1 MSDTDNIAFA
11 YHDGRAFGKYILAGM
26 IGRGGM
32 AEVYKSRHPDLD
44 REVAVKVL
52 HPFLTD
58 TPGFVERFR
67 REARAAA
74 SLRHPNIVQIY
85 DFDVTEEGL
94 YYMVM
99 EYIDGESYD
108 TYLAHH
114 TLPLPQAQIT
124 NFYRQIC
131 SALQVA
137 HEKGVV
143 HRDIKPANIMI
154 DKQGRPYLADF
165 GIAQI
170 VGDTRLTQSGMS
182 TGTPQY
188 MSPEQVTGGTISP
201 ATDIYALGIMLYQ
214 LTTGHLPFTGGNP
227 ATVMMSHVT
236 EPPQLPHIYAPD
248 ISPAVESVI
257 LKALAKEH
265 GDRFEDAATLWQA
278 LAAAESGMV
287 VELLAPTGVMTRSGA
302 TAPHIGPAQTVPG
315 KAVPDTAVSSEP
327 QPTLITTAGGLPSW
341 VWPVVAVAAVALVAV
356 GFLLARGGGASPP
369 VESTPPGDI
378 GENEEVTIPVG
389 ADTAVPTETAM
400 PASTPTETP
409 TLSPTPSPTPPI
421 PGMRFIPGGTFTM
434 GNAQGNADEQPP
446 HEVTLA
452 DFFMDETEVTNA
464 AYAQFVAEMGHA
476 APPYWRQPDPSQ
488 WQIVAE
494 NVYIAGNVSDPFMYD
509 GVNVQPVAGIIS
521 MTLDAD
527 TDEGLL
533 TAVFTGTLRPTA
545 DQIYTGTFRI
555 EQDFFFDGPPFPP
568 FKEGGIGDLVHMHGQ
583 SGNELPMYPEMTAYI
598 GTWGTADVYFND
610 ELLFPALGTHLMYS
624 DGVRDD
630 AEMFI
635 RRGDGQC
642 CFSPAAPADSMQDP
656 DDQEITYWLFP
667 GTDYAEVQDFW
678 IALHFE
684 DVMELAAPD
693 FLGPAIYSEGQELY
707 PVTSVAW
714 EDAAAYCEWVGGRLP
729 TEAEWEYAARGPQG
743 FLYPW
748 GDEKGDVRH
757 NSGNVLAGT
766 APVGSFPDAASPFGL
781 QDMAGNVWEWTAD
794 WYDPDYYAQSP
805 AENPTGPAN
814 GTEKV
819 ARGGGFQLL
828 DFLGLDETRSTHR
841 LPLDTA
847 VLRED
852 VGFRCVLPTN

>member
-1 MSDTDNIAFA
+1 MSDTASIAFA
-11 YHDGRAFGKYILAGM
+11 YHGGRAFGKYILESL

-85 DFDVTEEGL
+85 DFDVTADGL

-99 EYIDGESYD
+99 EYIDGESFD
-108 TYLAHH
+108 KYLLRQP
-114 TLPLPQAQIT
+114 LPLPPAQT
-124 NFYRQIC
+124 MDFYRQIC
-131 SALQVA
+131 GALQVA

-143 HRDIKPANIMI
+143 HRDIKPANIMV
-154 DKQGRPYLADF
+154 DREERPYLADF

-188 MSPEQVTGGTISP
+188 MSPEQVTGGAISP
-201 ATDIYALGIMLYQ
+201 ATDIYALGTMLYQ
-214 LTTGHLPFTGGNP
+214 LSTGHLPFEGGNP
-227 ATVMMSHVT
+227 ATVMMNQVT
-236 EPPQLPHIYAPD
+236 EPPELPRTHVPD
-248 ISPAVESVI
+248 ISPALESVI
-257 LKALAKEH
+257 LKALAKEPEE
-265 GDRFEDAATLWQA
+265 RFENAAALWQA
-278 LAAAESGMV
+278 LAAAKAGTAV
-287 VELLAPTGVMTRSGA
+287 DIPIPTGVRTKAGG
-302 TAPHIGPAQTVPG
+302 TAVHPAS
-315 KAVPDTAVSSEP
+315 ADTAVSPEP
-327 QPTLITTAGGLPSW
+327 QPTLITAAGGTPRW

-356 GFLLARGGGASPP
+356 GFLLARGSGA
-369 VESTPPGDI
+369 TPPAEPTAPG
-378 GENEEVTIPVG
+378 VTSESADVLIPVG
-389 ADTAVPTETAM
+389 EDTAVPTPTQTAVPTET
-400 PASTPTETP
+400 P
-409 TLSPTPSPTPPI
+409 LPSPTPTPT
-421 PGMRFIPGGTFTM
+421 PPLAGMRFVPGGTFMM

-446 HEVTLA
+446 HEVTVG

-464 AYAQFVAEMGHA
+464 AYAQFVAETGHA
-476 APPYWRQPDPSQ
+476 APAYWRQPDPSQ
-488 WQIVAE
+488 WQITAQD
-494 NVYIAGNVSDPFMYD
+494 VYIAGDVDDPFMYD
-509 GVNVQPVAGIIS
+509 GVNVQPVTGTIS

-527 TDEGLL
+527 TDKGVL

-545 DQIYTGTFRI
+545 DEIYAGTFRI
-555 EQDFFFDGPPFPP
+555 EQDFFFDGPPFPA

-583 SGNELPMYPEMTAYI
+583 SGNELAMYPEMTAYI
-598 GTWGTADVYFND
+598 GTWGTADLYFND
-610 ELLFPALGTHLMYS
+610 ELLFPDLGTHLMYS

-630 AEMFI
+630 TAHFI
-635 RRGDGQC
+635 RRADGQC
-642 CFSPAAPADSMQDP
+642 CFSPSAPADSSLDP
-656 DDQEITYWLFP
+656 DDREISYWLFP
-667 GTDYAEVQDFW
+667 GTDYAEAQNFW

-684 DVMELAAPD
+684 DITELLAPA
-693 FLGPAIYSEGQELY
+693 FLGPAIYPEGQELY
-707 PVTSVAW
+707 PATNVTW
-714 EDAAAYCEWVGGRLP
+714 DDAVAYCEWIDGRLP
-729 TEAEWEYAARGPQG
+729 TEAEWEYGARGSQG

-748 GDEKGDVRH
+748 GDERGDVRN

-766 APVGSFPDAASPFGL
+766 APVGSFREAASPFGL

-794 WYDPDYYAQSP
+794 WYNPNYYAQSP

-828 DFLGLDETRSTHR
+828 DFLGLDEARTTHR
-841 LPLDTA
+841 LPLDPA
-847 VLRED
+847 APRDD
-852 VGFRCVLPTN
+852 VGFRCAVSATPQE